1 VAVKVA
7 IPGAGQAGACLAAS
21 LVCKDHHITLVDT
34 DAANLTYVQDCHDF
48 RTLPSHAERPSVA
61 PGSGT
66 D

>member
-1 VAVKVA
+1 VEVA

-34 DAANLTYVQDCHDF
+34 DGANLTYLQDRHDLC
-48 RTLPSHAERPSVA
+48 TLPRHAERPSVA